1 VTTPAQPEPSMEE
14 ILASIRRIIS
24 DDPATAA
31 SPESAAAPTAPAA
44 PEPVAAPA
52 MAPALTPADDVME
65 LTPEM
70 RVDAPPPEP
79 AYTPPPEPAYTP
91 SVQTYTEPEP
101 MPAMN
106 YSADPVAPSEP
117 LMSPRTEAMAAAAL
131 GNLTGLL
138 SSTTKV
144 ENNSLEAIVRE
155 MLRPMLRDW
164 MDRNLPTLVERLVEQ
179 EIERLARRRG

>member
-1 VTTPAQPEPSMEE
+1 MEE

-24 DDPATAA
+24 DDPA
-31 SPESAAAPTAPAA
+31 AAAPADAPAPAVPA
-44 PEPVAAPA
+44 PVEAPA
-52 MAPALTPADDVME
+52 DVMMPTPAVSAPDDVMD
-65 LTPEM
+65 LTPDM

-91 SVQTYTEPEP
+91 AAQTYAEPEP
-101 MPAMN
+101 MSAMN
-106 YSADPVAPSEP
+106 YSSEPVAPSEP

-138 SSTTKV
+138 SSSTKV